1 MSKQEA
7 VHHEVAPE
15 LRTASSHDS
24 SNKEHYV
31 GHGLDDHV
39 PFTAAED
46 KKLIRKIDL
55 RTIPWLSFL
64 YLLAFLDRANVGNA
78 KLEGLVLPQAQKGL
92 GITDQQY
99 LWGLTIFFISY
110 AFFEV
115 PSNILL
121 KRLKPHIWFPIIIS
135 LWGLTM
141 TLMGVM
147 KNYNDYLTARWFLG
161 VFEAGL
167 FPGVNYYLS
176 SWYKRSEFGI
186 RAAVFFSAATVAGA
200 FGGLLA
206 AGIAQM
212 SGTAGLLG
220 WSWIF
225 ILEGIVTVVAGA
237 ASFWIIVD
245 FPDTATFLTD
255 RERAQVVWRLQ
266 QDQQKS
272 AGGEGFKWK
281 RLYQAF
287 LDIKVWLAMI
297 VYMGCDGALYAFS
310 LFVPSIIKELGYA
323 NTRAQLYTVP
333 PYVCAAFTTV
343 MVGYLA
349 DRYGRRGMWNM
360 ICAVVAI
367 TGYAMLRATGNP
379 NISYGGVFLAAM
391 GVYPQIPNTVA
402 WFSNNFEGAYK
413 RGIAMAI
420 FISWGNL
427 NGAVSSNIYR
437 AVDKPRYKLGHD
449 IVLLYLCLAFF
460 GSLATLLYLRFE
472 NNKRQSGARDYR
484 LHNKTAEEID
494 DLGDHNPEYVY
505 RY

>member
-1 MSKQEA
+1 MSKVEA
-7 VHHEVAPE
+7 IHLEVAP
-15 LRTASSHDS
+15 AMSGSSNDS
-24 SNKEHYV
+24 LNKEHYL
-31 GHGLDDHV
+31 GTEGHV

-46 KKLIRKIDL
+46 RALIWKIDM

-78 KLEGLVLPQAQKGL
+78 KLEGLVNSKAKHGL

-121 KRLKPHIWFPIIIS
+121 KRLKPHIWFPTIII
-135 LWGLTM
+135 LWGITM

-147 KNYNDYLTARWFLG
+147 KNYNDYLAARWFLG

-176 SWYKRSEFGI
+176 SWYRRSEFGL
-186 RAAVFFSAATVAGA
+186 RAAIFFSAATVAGA

-220 WSWIF
+220 WNWIF
-225 ILEGIVTVVAGA
+225 ILEGIVTVLAGA

-245 FPDTATFLTD
+245 FPDTASFLSE

-272 AGGEGFKWK
+272 AAGEGFQWK
-281 RLYQAF
+281 RIMEAF

-297 VYMGCDGALYAFS
+297 CYMGADGALYAFS
-310 LFVPSIIKELGYA
+310 LFVPTIIKELGYTD
-323 NTRAQLYTVP
+323 TRAQLFTVP

-343 MVGYLA
+343 FVGYMA
-349 DRYGRRGMWNM
+349 DKYGRRGM
-360 ICAVVAI
+360 
-367 TGYAMLRATGNP
+367 
-379 NISYGGVFLAAM
+379 
-391 GVYPQIPNTVA
+391 
-402 WFSNNFEGAYK
+402 
-413 RGIAMAI
+413 
-420 FISWGNL
+420 
-427 NGAVSSNIYR
+427 
-437 AVDKPRYKLGHD
+437 
-449 IVLLYLCLAFF
+449 
-460 GSLATLLYLRFE
+460 
-472 NNKRQSGARDYR
+472 
-484 LHNKTAEEID
+484 
-494 DLGDHNPEYVY
+494 
-505 RY
+505 

>member
-1 MSKQEA
+1 MSKQETI
-7 VHHEVAPE
+7 HLEVAP
-15 LRTASSHDS
+15 THQSGSSHDS
-24 SNKEHYV
+24 LSKEHYL
-31 GHGLDDHV
+31 GTEGHV
-39 PFTAAED
+39 PFTAEED
-46 KKLIRKIDL
+46 KRLVRKIDM

-78 KLEGLVLPQAQKGL
+78 KLEGLLNTKLLKGL
-92 GITDQQY
+92 GINDQEY
-99 LWGLTIFFISY
+99 LWGLTIFFVSY

-121 KRLKPHIWFPIIIS
+121 KRLKPHIWFSIIII
-135 LWGLTM
+135 LWGITM
-141 TLMGVM
+141 TLMGTM
-147 KNYNDYLTARWFLG
+147 KNYNSYLSARWFLG

-176 SWYKRSEFGI
+176 SWYKRSEFGL
-186 RAAVFFSAATVAGA
+186 RAAIFFSAATVAGA

-212 SGTAGLLG
+212 SGTGGLLG
-220 WSWIF
+220 WNWIF
-225 ILEGIVTVVAGA
+225 ILEGIVTVVAGL

-245 FPDTATFLTD
+245 FPDTASFLSE

-272 AGGEGFKWK
+272 AAGEGFQWK
-281 RLYQAF
+281 RIFEAF
-287 LDIKVWLAMI
+287 FDIKVWLAMI
-297 VYMGCDGALYAFS
+297 CYMGADGALYAFS
-310 LFVPSIIKELGYA
+310 LFVPTIIKELGYT
-323 NTRAQLYTVP
+323 NTRAQLFTVP

-343 MVGYLA
+343 FVGFMA
-349 DRYGRRGMWNM
+349 DKYGRRGMWNI
-360 ICAVVAI
+360 ICSAVAI
-367 TGYAMLRATGNP
+367 AGYAMLRSTGSAH
-379 NISYGGVFLAAM
+379 ISYGGVFLAAM
-391 GVYPQIPNTVA
+391 GVYPMIPNTVA
-402 WFSNNFEGAYK
+402 WFGNNFEGAYK

-449 IVLLYLCLAFF
+449 VVLVYLCLAFS
-460 GSLATLLYLRFE
+460 GAILTLLYLRFE
-472 NNKRQSGARDYR
+472 NNKRQSGGRDYR
-484 LHNKTAEEID
+484 LENKTEQEIL
-494 DLGDHNPEYVY
+494 DLGDHHPDYVY